1 MPLCEKTEYV
11 KEPTSLQCGQ
21 AVLAML
27 SGKSVNEIIEITG
40 TERETTLKDM
50 LSALDRLD
58 IEYERERI
66 QAYTVSDL
74 PEICILS
81 LETPRC
87 WHWSLYRNG
96 VFYDPEHGVLDDFPI
111 CRRKYYWIIKGKE
124 NIK

>member
-1 MPLCEKTEYV
+1 MPLCEKTEYF

-66 QAYTVSDL
+66 QGFGSA
-74 PEICILS
+74 
-81 LETPRC
+81 
-87 WHWSLYRNG
+87 RNMY
-96 VFYDPEHGVLDDFPI
+96 FKP
-111 CRRKYYWIIKGKE
+111 
-124 NIK
+124 

>member
-50 LSALDRLD
+50 LSALGRLD

-74 PEICILS
+74 PEICMPVCVRARILYQACLSAESIS
-81 LETPRC
+81 LSVV
-87 WHWSLYRNG
+87 SLS
-96 VFYDPEHGVLDDFPI
+96 VPVISIISFTLLPESI
-111 CRRKYYWIIKGKE
+111 ATTA
-124 NIK
+124 